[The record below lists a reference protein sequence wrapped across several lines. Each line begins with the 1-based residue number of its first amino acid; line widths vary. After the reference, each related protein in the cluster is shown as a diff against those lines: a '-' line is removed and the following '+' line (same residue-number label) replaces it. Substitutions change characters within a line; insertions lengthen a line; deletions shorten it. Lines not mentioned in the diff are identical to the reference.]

1 MGAFELCLF
10 QTLWVALRKYK
21 SLRRS
26 IVQLNVVFSSSNTPL
41 QNIYWWENK
50 EDSDKESMLIWC
62 EIFINKFNQK
72 TYIPLWAELTFAY
85 LGAGCVVG
93 VPELSL
99 FFFPVFWPCCMA
111 CRILVSQ
118 SGIKPVL
125 PAVETWCLNH
135 WTARE
140 GPKVVVTIAICFL
153 GLFLYYIIF
162 ISFNIY
168 FFIIYYIF
176 INFNFLLWNNIY
188 RWVSSRKQN
197 NMKVFGIS
205 FTQIYQLLTF
215 CKHFITSSLSVSLL
229 LSL

>member
-99 FFFPVFWPCCMA
+99 FFFSCFLTVLHGMQDLSFPIRDQTCASCSGN
-111 CRILVSQ
+111 LVS
-118 SGIKPVL
+118 
-125 PAVETWCLNH
+125 
-135 WTARE
+135 
-140 GPKVVVTIAICFL
+140 
-153 GLFLYYIIF
+153 
-162 ISFNIY
+162 
-168 FFIIYYIF
+168 
-176 INFNFLLWNNIY
+176 
-188 RWVSSRKQN
+188 
-197 NMKVFGIS
+197 
-205 FTQIYQLLTF
+205 
-215 CKHFITSSLSVSLL
+215 
-229 LSL
+229 